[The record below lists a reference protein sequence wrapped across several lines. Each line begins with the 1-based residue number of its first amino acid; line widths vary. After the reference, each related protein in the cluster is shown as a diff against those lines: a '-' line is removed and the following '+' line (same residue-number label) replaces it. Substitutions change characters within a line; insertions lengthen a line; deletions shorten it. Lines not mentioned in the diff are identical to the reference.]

1 MGDDFI
7 EGWWSDQEPQLTTVA
22 AEGGLLYWEFIIVI
36 MFDFLYVF
44 VFIYNIYNKRYNI
57 YNKRR
62 LLVTVFMS
70 IIALMVL
77 SSAVFSR
84 GYSGL

>member
-1 MGDDFI
+1 MVGSVVLGIYHCYYD
-7 EGWWSDQEPQLTTVA
+7 L
-22 AEGGLLYWEFIIVI
+22 
-36 MFDFLYVF
+36 FLYVF
-44 VFIYNIYNKRYNI
+44 VFIYNIYNKR
-57 YNKRR
+57 R
-62 LLVTVFMS
+62 LLVTVFMG